1 MEIVI
6 ALVAVVIGF
15 IIGRVLPR
23 ERPLG
28 DLRVDRSDPTCEPYL
43 FLELGTDV
51 RNIMNKKHVTFR
63 VKVIFR
69 VMSMIGMVLG
79 AVGTLLSNWADDR
92 ELDIAID
99 EKIDEKL
106 AAREDEES
114 EEA

>member
-1 MEIVI
+1 M
-6 ALVAVVIGF
+6 
-15 IIGRVLPR
+15 
-23 ERPLG
+23 
-28 DLRVDRSDPTCEPYL
+28 D
-43 FLELGTDV
+43 
-51 RNIMNKKHVTFR
+51 KKA
-63 VKVIFR
+63 IFR

-99 EKIDEKL
+99 EKINEKL